1 MRMSNEIQ
9 IREAGPGD
17 TEQVTAF
24 SLACAR
30 DSENLELDG
39 DTVRAGVGNAL
50 KDPSRARYFLAERN
64 GKALGQIMLTR
75 EWSDWR
81 NTWIWWLQS
90 VYVSGEAR
98 GSGVFAAL
106 FAHVEKLA
114 REAGAASIRLYVDKG
129 NTAAER
135 AYIKAGFEMD
145 HYNQMAKTLSR

>member
-17 TEQVTAF
+17 VEQVTRF

-30 DSENLELDG
+30 DSEELTLDRN
-39 DTVRAGVGNAL
+39 TVLAGVGNAL
-50 KDPSRARYFLAERN
+50 KDPSRARYFLAERD

-90 VYVSGEAR
+90 VYVSNAAR
-98 GSGVFAAL
+98 GTGVFASL

-114 REAGAASIRLYVDKG
+114 REAGVASIRLYVDKG
-129 NTAAER
+129 NAAAER

-145 HYNQMAKTLSR
+145 HYNQMAKTLSS